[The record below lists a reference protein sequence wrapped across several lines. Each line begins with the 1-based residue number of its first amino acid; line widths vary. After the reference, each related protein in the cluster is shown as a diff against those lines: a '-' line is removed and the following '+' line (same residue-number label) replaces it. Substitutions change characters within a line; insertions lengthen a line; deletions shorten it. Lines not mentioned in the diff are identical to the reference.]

1 MADVLLALA
10 AEDPGGPGLGA
21 VRPAWTSIGFGQDM
35 LAAARAVATDAGASP
50 LVPWSVL
57 RGNGGNLVE
66 FQGTQQAVVEG
77 ASRPCVRLWDRW
89 LRLVPE
95 VVLPPPVGGLP
106 DPVPVPVA
114 NQRCTLSIGAWERCC
129 GFPIE
134 WETNLRLH
142 LPAVAFELH
151 DLHDRVCPWVPEA
164 PAPAGAGSA
173 EPRPRGL
180 PSSRIERALLTF
192 PQEHAWDV
200 VLAVLP
206 WVAQSLACR
215 GCPDQHVTTQVRLH
229 TQAHT
234 SGTYP
239 PEVWSKHHKLVY
251 GGAQRSADVVAAF
264 EAAVVTESAESA
276 VVVGLYRARCC
287 ALLVSPDGAGLDARY
302 TCGACQKWPASLGRA
317 LRRKVALDNENVG
330 GAEVDGMV
338 DVDDDDDAVGDDDDG
353 DVEGAVEAEHS
364 ANSRSLVKMFRPLFR
379 IMHAD
384 VDKAR
389 KKRCLYQVRGLRG
402 LHCVLDGG
410 ELCQR
415 VS

>member
-1 MADVLLALA
+1 M
-10 AEDPGGPGLGA
+10 GA

-129 GFPIE
+129 GFPID
-134 WETNLRLH
+134 WETDLRLR
-142 LPAVAFELH
+142 LPAVAFELR
-151 DLHDRVCPWVPEA
+151 DLPERVCPWVSEA

-229 TQAHT
+229 TQTHT

-251 GGAQRSADVVAAF
+251 GGAQRSAEVVAAF
-264 EAAVVTESAESA
+264 EAAVVKESAESV

-287 ALLVSPDGAGLDARY
+287 ALLVTTGGGGLDVKY
-302 TCGACQKWPASLGRA
+302 TYTQRQWQRQWQRCQAGAHR
-317 LRRKVALDNENVG
+317 
-330 GAEVDGMV
+330 
-338 DVDDDDDAVGDDDDG
+338 
-353 DVEGAVEAEHS
+353 
-364 ANSRSLVKMFRPLFR
+364 
-379 IMHAD
+379 
-384 VDKAR
+384 
-389 KKRCLYQVRGLRG
+389 
-402 LHCVLDGG
+402 
-410 ELCQR
+410 
-415 VS
+415 